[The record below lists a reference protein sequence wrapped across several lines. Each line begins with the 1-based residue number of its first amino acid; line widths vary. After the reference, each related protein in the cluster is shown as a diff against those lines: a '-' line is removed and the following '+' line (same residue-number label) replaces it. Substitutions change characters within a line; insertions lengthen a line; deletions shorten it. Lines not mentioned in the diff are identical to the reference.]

1 MEIGNSEIGRQD
13 CLAEDHWRR
22 RVIFP
27 TTKVIFPT
35 TKQATFYIDAGQTG
49 ISSES
54 SAGEAMASS
63 PIRVPAGEGR
73 EGGKG

>member
-1 MEIGNSEIGRQD
+1 M
-13 CLAEDHWRR
+13 
-22 RVIFP
+22 FP